1 MDPERT
7 ARASEVQSTESK
19 CGGSERLV
27 IVGHGR
33 ASSDPDAHGDRSDAA
48 GRAAASRGPDGIRGN
63 VEVHSRNE
71 DLIAALRLHAELGC
85 SGQGD
90 GKRLPERRDTDCRI
104 GYENL
109 GDRRV
114 GELAKRKIQNKSIGR
129 RGVESVDAIPGI
141 G

>member
-90 GKRLPERRDTDCRI
+90 GIRLSERRYELGSVGRANISDDRI
-104 GYENL
+104 GENT
-109 GDRRV
+109 
-114 GELAKRKIQNKSIGR
+114 KCKIQNKSIGR
-129 RGVESVDAIPGI
+129 GGIEPVDVLSG
-141 G
+141 GC